1 MVEVDPSTPLVG
13 PAGEVRLIDTFEGRT
28 QLFASYMMWYDG
40 APADG
45 QCEGCTK
52 DNSQVRELSF
62 LHSRS
67 VTFAVFCQG
76 PFPESDRYREFLGW
90 EMPFYSVPEASRDA
104 LIAGRHFG
112 MNVCYL
118 RDGDRV
124 FETYWTTGRGNETM
138 GSSYAMLDQTVYGR
152 QESWEDSPEG
162 WPRLYLGTRSEHA
175 HR

>member
-1 MVEVDPSTPLVG
+1 
-13 PAGEVRLIDTFEGRT
+13 
-28 QLFASYMMWYDG
+28 MMWYDG
-40 APADG
+40 APAAE

-52 DNSQVRELSF
+52 DSAQVRELSF
-62 LHSRS
+62 LHSRN

-90 EMPFYSVPEASRDA
+90 EMPFYAVPEASRDA

-118 RDGDRV
+118 RDGDQV

-152 QESWEDSPEG
+152 QEPWEDSPEG
-162 WPRLYLGTRSEHA
+162 WPRSFLGTDSEQMRTDEQGHSVGRPGGRPISHWPRLA
-175 HR
+175 AGHSDDLG